1 MTGINPYNGNP
12 RPKEPTYTSSPW
24 ITIKS
29 VLATIITLLL
39 LSAGLLLL
47 PIIIVIILAII
58 IYAIYKIFFSTK
70 EFKNND

>member
-1 MTGINPYNGNP
+1 MTDINPYNGNP
-12 RPKEPTYTSSPW
+12 RPKGSTYTTGPW

-29 VLATIITLLL
+29 ILATVITLLL

-58 IYAIYKIFFSTK
+58 VYAIYKIFFSTK